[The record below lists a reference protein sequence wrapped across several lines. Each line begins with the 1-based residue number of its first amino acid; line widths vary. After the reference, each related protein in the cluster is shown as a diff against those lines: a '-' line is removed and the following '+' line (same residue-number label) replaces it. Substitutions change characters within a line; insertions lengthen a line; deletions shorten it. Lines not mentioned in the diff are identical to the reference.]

1 MSSEIILPQTE
12 LIGSRQ
18 VDKASEIVIEASNL
32 GKAYAMYGKPVDRL
46 KEMFMPGLRRLMQ
59 LPPVAYHREFWAL
72 RGLSFQVGRGET
84 VGIIGRNGSGKSTLL
99 QLICG
104 TLRPTEGF
112 VSTKG
117 RIAALL
123 ELGAGFNP
131 EFTGKENLQL
141 NGQVLGLT
149 KAELEARYDD
159 IVGFADIGEFLD
171 QPVKTYSSGM
181 YVRLAFAVAIHT
193 NPELLIID
201 EALAVGDAKFNAKC
215 MARIKKLREDG
226 LSILFVSHD
235 VGAVRSLCDR
245 SIWLDKGKPRLA
257 GSVFAV
263 TAQYMQHLFEEDAQ
277 RVEVERGQAVEQ
289 ATQEIADDA
298 AQEQLRARKPVNH
311 WGSHI
316 GSIISVDTEA
326 ADGQRRNMFF
336 TGEKLNI
343 RIRVRVPEVVS
354 RQCLS
359 VAFSLKDMAGTDLL
373 VGTTWD
379 SPRLLL
385 DGAESVVE
393 VEFSLDCYLRE
404 GDYVLVAALEDRSSD
419 NIQYFEYIEGA
430 QYLKVFMKDFR
441 YGVFIAPMDKRLV

>member
-1 MSSEIILPQTE
+1 MSSNIILPHGYTE
-12 LIGSRQ
+12 EPEKVI
-18 VDKASEIVIEASNL
+18 KPTEIVIEASDL
-32 GKAYAMYGKPVDRL
+32 GKAYAMYAKPSDRL
-46 KEMFMPGLRRLMQ
+46 KEMFMPQFRRMLGMD
-59 LPPVAYHREFWAL
+59 PVAYHREFWAL
-72 RGLSFQVGRGET
+72 KGLSFQVGRGET

-99 QLICG
+99 QLVCG
-104 TLRPTEGF
+104 TLQPTEGY
-112 VSTKG
+112 VETKG
-117 RIAALL
+117 RVAALL

-149 KAELEARYDD
+149 KAEVDERFDD
-159 IVGFADIGEFLD
+159 IVSFADIGDFLD

-193 NPELLIID
+193 SPELLIID

-215 MARIKKLREDG
+215 MARIKRLREDG

-245 SIWLDKGKPRLA
+245 SIWLDKGRPRLA

-263 TAQYMQHLFEEDAQ
+263 TAQYMQHLFEEDAA
-277 RVEVERGQAVEQ
+277 RVDAERGQAVEQ

-326 ADGQRRNMFF
+326 EDGQRRNMFF
-336 TGEKLNI
+336 TGEKMSI
-343 RIRVRVPEVVS
+343 RVRVRVPEEVN
-354 RQCLS
+354 RHTLS
-359 VAFSLKDMAGTDLL
+359 IAFSLKDMAGSDLL

-379 SPRLLL
+379 APRLLL
-385 DGAESVVE
+385 DTDGKTIEAS
-393 VEFSLDCYLRE
+393 FTLDCYLRE

-430 QYLKVFMKDFR
+430 QYLKVFMKEHR
-441 YGVFIAPMDKRLV
+441 YGLFIAPMDKRLV